1 MLITYYKVPVLY
13 RKTINLEARDKH
25 LNYAKIEKKKQNGFE
40 MFVVHLTIKT
50 IKFDLIKYIILK
62 KIRHPINEIKNE
74 HDF

>member
-1 MLITYYKVPVLY
+1 M
-13 RKTINLEARDKH
+13 
-25 LNYAKIEKKKQNGFE
+25 NYAKIEKKKQNGFE